1 MGEPARPRV
10 VMDSLRCWG
19 AVEALAALAAL
30 AAGGLPN
37 EKEARDAR
45 RWWEEG
51 TEMGE
56 VARSLA
62 MVNIRVELFRL
73 GVRCSVVKSA
83 L

>member
-10 VMDSLRCWG
+10 VMESLRCWG
-19 AVEALAALAAL
+19 AVEALAAL

-56 VARSLA
+56 VARSLD
-62 MVNIRVELFRL
+62 MVKIRVRL
-73 GVRCSVVKSA
+73 CVRCSVMKGV

>member
-1 MGEPARPRV
+1 M
-10 VMDSLRCWG
+10 
-19 AVEALAALAAL
+19 LAALE
-30 AAGGLPN
+30 AGGLPN

-56 VARSLA
+56 VARSLDI
-62 MVNIRVELFRL
+62 MNIQVELCQL
-73 GVRCSVVKSA
+73 CVWYSVEDV